1 MRAIGGDPTIRDVYI
16 KKTGPAVE
24 QRHPLVTIKAKLD
37 DYFFGG
43 PTDIITAFQWY
54 GLLAFLS
61 IMAVVFGTVFVLQ

>member
-24 QRHPLVTIKAKLD
+24 QRHPLVTFKAKLD

-43 PTDIITAFQWY
+43 PTDVVTAFQFY
-54 GLLAFLS
+54 GFFIAMS
-61 IMAVVFGTVFVLQ
+61 IMAVVFAAVGMLN